1 MSNKEMNAFLD
12 AGLPPGIRKLSG
24 LELALYLIICH
35 RYDTREFAN
44 GKRNRGYLKSYPGIE
59 LFQRVT
65 GMSRSAI
72 EGALA
77 TLKAKGLITQVEK
90 GYRNNRACYIPAYS
104 INLLSHRESVAYI
117 NTLDNEVSDNLAES
131 VSDTGIES
139 PVYAHKVSSTPVTIS
154 TVSTV
159 NTNKYNM
166 LRFNLIL
173 KSLPERLRTISPGT
187 NFEKLLDECDELGI
201 TDEIQRVLAGNK
213 WDNITA
219 NAGGI
224 VNKLIRDAIERKR
237 AGLQV
242 VAPVQVTPTPPIYE
256 PDNREVT
263 PPSAETEKL
272 IELTRAMLKGIK
284 SIPD

>member
-1 MSNKEMNAFLD
+1 MSYKEMNAFLD
-12 AGLPPGIRKLSG
+12 AGLPPEIIKLSG
-24 LELALYLIICH
+24 LELALYLIISY

-44 GKRNRGYLKSYPGIE
+44 GKRNRGYLKSYPGME

-65 GMSRSAI
+65 RMSRSAI

-77 TLKAKGLITQVEK
+77 RLKEKGLITQVEK
-90 GYRNNRACYIPAYS
+90 GYRNNTACYIPTYS
-104 INLLSHRESVAYI
+104 INLLTHGESVGI
-117 NTLDNEVSDNLAES
+117 RDTLDNEVSDNLAES

-154 TVSTV
+154 TTSTTS
-159 NTNKYNM
+159 TNKYNM

-173 KSLPERLRTISPGT
+173 KSLPERLRAISPGS

-213 WDNITA
+213 WDNIPS

-224 VNKLIRDAIERKR
+224 VDKLIRDAIERKR

-242 VAPVQVTPTPPIYE
+242 VSPVQVTPTPPIYE
-256 PDNREVT
+256 PDNREVS

-272 IELTRAMLKGIK
+272 IELTRAMLKGVK